1 MGTARDIFGGSFA
14 EIHIRRGE
22 TTVDLGGMTPERV
35 TDLRIYSGK
44 KNDLS
49 LLSDYPN
56 VTRLFLQGDFTSID
70 AAGGLRQLSR
80 LCLYPSGPVDCAAL
94 SGLSLRELV
103 ICRHMAEHIEALFS
117 PALRL
122 LEIGALRRL
131 SDLSFLEEAG
141 SVEKLYL
148 HGLPAVEAL
157 PDFAALPSLYAL
169 KLYELHRLSDLES
182 LTRSQIRYLAASL
195 IADKVTGTKL
205 AGTLLAMP
213 KLELADLTFV
223 DRSGS
228 RRYTVL
234 ENQLRKAGRLDLLAA
249 GMDYQAWERL

>member
-80 LCLYPSGPVDCAAL
+80 LCLCPSGPVDC
-94 SGLSLRELV
+94 
-103 ICRHMAEHIEALFS
+103 
-117 PALRL
+117 
-122 LEIGALRRL
+122 
-131 SDLSFLEEAG
+131 
-141 SVEKLYL
+141 
-148 HGLPAVEAL
+148 
-157 PDFAALPSLYAL
+157 AALPSLYAL
-169 KLYELHRLSDLES
+169 KLYELHKLGDLES
-182 LTRSQIRYLAASL
+182 LTRSHIRYLAASL
-195 IADKVTGTKL
+195 IADKITGSKL
-205 AGTLLAMP
+205 AGTLPAMP
-213 KLELADLTFV
+213 KLERADLTFV

>member
-70 AAGGLRQLSR
+70 TAGGLRQLSR

-103 ICRHMAEHIEALFS
+103 ICRHMAEHIE
-117 PALRL
+117 
-122 LEIGALRRL
+122 EIGALRRL

-213 KLELADLTFV
+213 KLERADLTFV